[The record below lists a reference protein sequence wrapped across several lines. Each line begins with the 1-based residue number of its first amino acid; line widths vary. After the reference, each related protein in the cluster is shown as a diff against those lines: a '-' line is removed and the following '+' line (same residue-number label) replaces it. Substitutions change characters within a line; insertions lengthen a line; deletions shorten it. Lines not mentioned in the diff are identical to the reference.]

1 MFFVQ
6 SMVMIEPCTASVALY
21 LVSKSR
27 PMLRSHK
34 KAMGLLRTN
43 RKELLNTAADE
54 LAEPALVLM
63 QSMVPSWI
71 TLILYLL
78 LWLVVFVV

>member
-1 MFFVQ
+1 
-6 SMVMIEPCTASVALY
+6 
-21 LVSKSR
+21 
-27 PMLRSHK
+27 
-34 KAMGLLRTN
+34 MGLLRTN
-43 RKELLNTAADE
+43 REELLNTAADE